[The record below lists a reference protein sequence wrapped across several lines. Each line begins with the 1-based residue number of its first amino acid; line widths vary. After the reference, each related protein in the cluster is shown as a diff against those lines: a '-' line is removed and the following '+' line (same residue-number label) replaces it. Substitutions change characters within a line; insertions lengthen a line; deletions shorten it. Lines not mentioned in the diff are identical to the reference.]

1 MINIKNTFYTIIITA
16 LFTTAVIGE
25 IKDTLFAT
33 VGDKALTDSDVINEV
48 KTILII
54 NNQSYS
60 KDKKKELQSL
70 AVRRV
75 IERQIKKSEIE
86 KFDLLKFNEDNLK
99 QKINIIAEGI
109 NVDVDGLKAIFDKN
123 DADFE
128 ELKESIKTDLLW
140 DSMIMAIYQ
149 NKLNV
154 NENEIDQQLANYNK
168 DEIIYEYLLSEIVLK
183 PVESS
188 KLEEEL
194 NMVKNMINDI
204 GFKKTA
210 MNISRSP
217 NSAKGGD
224 LGWIDENSLTDKFKS
239 KIISTPLGKVSD
251 PIILP
256 EGIIIFTVRDK
267 RKSDKV
273 IDLEETKEL
282 LIKAEKNK
290 MLNMYS
296 LSHYESLTR
305 NIAVNYN

>member
-1 MINIKNTFYTIIITA
+1 M
-16 LFTTAVIGE
+16 GE
-25 IKDTLFAT
+25 IKDMLFAT

-75 IERQIKKSEIE
+75 IERLIKKSEIE
-86 KFDLLKFNEDNLK
+86 KFSLLRFDEDNLK
-99 QKINIIAEGI
+99 QKIDIIAKGV
-109 NVDVDGLKAIFDKN
+109 NVDVDGLKAIFDRN

-128 ELKESIKTDLLW
+128 ELRESIKTDLLW
-140 DSMIMAIYQ
+140 NNMILAIYE

-154 NENEIDQQLANYNK
+154 NENEIDQQLANYKK
-168 DEIIYEYLLSEIVLK
+168 DAIIYEYLLSEIVLK

-194 NMVKNMINDI
+194 NMVKNMIDDI
-204 GFKKTA
+204 GFQKTA
-210 MNISRSP
+210 MNISLSV

-224 LGWIDENSLTDKFKS
+224 IGWIDENSLTARFKS
-239 KIISTPLGKVSD
+239 KIINTPVGKISE
-251 PIILP
+251 PLILP

-282 LIKAEKNK
+282 LIIAEKNK

-305 NIAVNYN
+305 SIAVNYN

>member
-1 MINIKNTFYTIIITA
+1 M
-16 LFTTAVIGE
+16 GE
-25 IKDTLFAT
+25 IKDMLFAT
-33 VGDKALTDSDVINEV
+33 VGDKALTDSDIINEV

-54 NNQSYS
+54 NNQSYT

-75 IERQIKKSEIE
+75 IERLIKKSEIE
-86 KFDLLKFNEDNLK
+86 KFSLLRFDEDNLK
-99 QKINIIAEGI
+99 QKIDIIAKGV
-109 NVDVDGLKAIFDKN
+109 NVDVDGLKAIFDRN

-128 ELKESIKTDLLW
+128 ELRESIKTDLLW
-140 DSMIMAIYQ
+140 NNMILAIYE

-154 NENEIDQQLANYNK
+154 NENEIDQQLANYKK
-168 DEIIYEYLLSEIVLK
+168 DAIIYEYLLSEIVLK

-194 NMVKNMINDI
+194 NMVKNMIDDI
-204 GFKKTA
+204 GFQKTA
-210 MNISRSP
+210 MNISLSV
-217 NSAKGGD
+217 NSAKGGEI
-224 LGWIDENSLTDKFKS
+224 GWIDENSLTTRFKS
-239 KIISTPLGKVSD
+239 KIINTPVGKISE
-251 PIILP
+251 PLILP

-282 LIKAEKNK
+282 LIIAEKNK

-305 NIAVNYN
+305 SIAVNYN